1 MAAIV
6 CFSAIAITPSDMTV
20 VINPAG
26 VDYAFDRANGTDQG
40 DYVDPQGRFTVGCI
54 LATNPQLPGF
64 RVYFRSDADGCRD
77 EVVFEYGD
85 PWATG
90 APADLGA
97 YTATITKSG
106 TTVATIAVPAHY
118 WMARWRWFSAPRA
131 VSQSIAQLNAAKLLP
146 VFDASQLGVATRP
159 FTAKTY
165 SPMGFAGLS
174 CNMCITGDRGDIG
187 LVTEWQAD
195 YICYGQNLPTVL
207 AQAEAAGSFPI
218 AFRDTRSGAPLDC
231 ITYPNAST
239 QNVSY
244 VSPLIKMTAP
254 RSNGTPVIYE
264 DGHSPAMSYLPFLL
278 TGDPYYLEG
287 LQFQVIADLVSL
299 PYSARYKQVGR
310 YLAWPLRNMFS
321 AVAATPSSV
330 PSWLL
335 PKARMQAV
343 LDAMYGAVTSRTITT
358 PTDLYANFGLYTG
371 PNVWPTNTMFAFWQN
386 DMLALVL
393 GFGLMLGHSEW
404 QAIAQG
410 VVGCGVT
417 RASGN
422 GGWPRSRPTLYDSLS
437 APSVTLAAAVTNKD
451 TTITVSATIAQAV
464 TAYFTSTATPQS
476 VFPSP
481 PFTVMIDN
489 ETMTVT
495 GTTGVVW
502 PVTRGSNPGNHVSGR
517 IFYGPNVTTWPA
529 LWNLCATEQA
539 LPAGNNDALQL
550 QGAGSIT
557 YVSYLR
563 GALAMADQVGLPG
576 VTPVNQWLTQQM
588 VAVARTYPSD
598 RKWMIRGS

>member
-6 CFSAIAITPSDMTV
+6 CFNAIALMPPDMTA
-20 VINPAG
+20 VINVAG
-26 VDYAFDRANGTDQG
+26 VDYTFDRASGADQG
-40 DYVDPQGRFTVGCI
+40 NYIDPQGRFTVGSI
-54 LATNPQLPGF
+54 LATNARLPGF

-77 EVVFEYGD
+77 ELVFEYGD
-85 PWATG
+85 VWATG

-97 YTATITKSG
+97 YTATIAKNG
-106 TTVATIAVPAHY
+106 TTVATIAVSAHY
-118 WMARWRWFSAPRA
+118 WMARWRWCSAPRP
-131 VSQSIAQLNAAKLLP
+131 VTQTITQLSAAKLLP

-159 FTAKTY
+159 CGAAAF

-174 CNMCITGDRGDIG
+174 CNMCITGDRDDIG
-187 LVTEWQAD
+187 LLTEWQAD

-218 AFRDTRSGAPLDC
+218 SFRDTRTGAPLDC

-264 DGHSPAMSYLPFLL
+264 GGHSPAVSYLPFLL
-278 TGDPYYLEG
+278 TGDPYYLEN

-310 YLAWPLRNMFS
+310 YIAWPLRNMFS
-321 AVAATPSSV
+321 AVAATPASV

-343 LDAMYGAVTSRTITT
+343 LDAMFGSVASHTITT

-371 PNVWPTNTMFAFWQN
+371 PNAWPTNTVFAFWQN

-393 GFGLMLGHSEW
+393 GFGLLLGHSEW
-404 QAIAQG
+404 QVIAQG

-417 RASGN
+417 RTSGT
-422 GGWPRSRPTLYDSLS
+422 GSWPRSRPTLYDSLS
-437 APSVTLAAAVTNKD
+437 APSVTLAASVTSKD
-451 TTITVSATIAQAV
+451 TTITVASTIAQAV

-476 VFPSP
+476 VFPAP
-481 PFTVMIDN
+481 PFIVMIDN

-495 GTTGVVW
+495 GTTGFVW
-502 PVTRGSNPGNHVSGR
+502 PVTRGSNPGGHASGR
-517 IFYGPNVTTWPA
+517 IFYGPNVTSWPA
-529 LWNLCATEQA
+529 LWTLCATEQA

-550 QGAGSIT
+550 QGSGSIT

-576 VTPVNQWLTQQM
+576 VTPVYQWLNQQM
-588 VAVARTYPSD
+588 AAVARAYPSD